1 MRVISPLSININQ
14 VSHILQV
21 TCILQISCILKCKF
35 LDKLNPQT
43 SISTNILIIF
53 ILLFFVCLILNTFNL
68 QCKDIKKWVNSKL
81 ILFYFVLNGFFCIY
95 AAVFKD

>member
-35 LDKLNPQT
+35 LEKLNPQI

-53 ILLFFVCLILNTFNL
+53 ILLLFVCLIFNTFNL
-68 QCKDIKKWVNSKL
+68 QCKDIKKMGKL
-81 ILFYFVLNGFFCIY
+81 QINFVLFCIKWLLLY
-95 AAVFKD
+95 LCGSF

>member
-21 TCILQISCILKCKF
+21 TCILQISCVLKCKF
-35 LDKLNPQT
+35 LEKLNPQT

-53 ILLFFVCLILNTFNL
+53 ILLLFVCLIILL
-68 QCKDIKKWVNSKL
+68 SSQCKDIKKMGKL
-81 ILFYFVLNGFFCIY
+81 QINFALFCIKWLLLY
-95 AAVFKD
+95 LCGGF

>member
-1 MRVISPLSININQ
+1 MRVISSLSININQ

-35 LDKLNPQT
+35 LEKLNPQI

-53 ILLFFVCLILNTFNL
+53 ILLLFVCLIFNTFKFTM
-68 QCKDIKKWVNSKL
+68 QRYKK
-81 ILFYFVLNGFFCIY
+81 NG
-95 AAVFKD
+95 

>member
-21 TCILQISCILKCKF
+21 TCI
-35 LDKLNPQT
+35 
-43 SISTNILIIF
+43 STNILIIF
-53 ILLFFVCLILNTFNL
+53 ILLLFVCLILNTFNL

-81 ILFYFVLNGFFCIY
+81 ILFYFVLNGFFCTY